1 MARMIFALLL
11 PRKICRIKS
20 KVIFMY
26 HRIAYSVFL
35 LFIVT
40 AVSCSSGSSET
51 KDYAVETDSS
61 KSANLEYIEDFFDFG
76 TITSGEVVSHSFKFK
91 NSGDGVLII
100 KDVIPSCGC
109 TTSKLSSKILK
120 PGEEGLIE
128 VVFDSKSWYGSQ
140 YKSVTLRT
148 NSPIMDKSV
157 TIKANVVEGR
167 NG

>member
-1 MARMIFALLL
+1 MYPKILYPIFILSA
-11 PRKICRIKS
+11 
-20 KVIFMY
+20 V
-26 HRIAYSVFL
+26 VF
-35 LFIVT
+35 
-40 AVSCSSGSSET
+40 VSCSSGSSET
-51 KDYAVETDSS
+51 KDNTMVEDST

-120 PGEEGLIE
+120 PGEEAFVE
-128 VVFDSKSWYGSQ
+128 VVFDSKGWYGSQ

-157 TIKANVVEGR
+157 TIKANVVEGG
-167 NG
+167 NS

>member
-1 MARMIFALLL
+1 MYIKIRYPAFILSALIFL
-11 PRKICRIKS
+11 
-20 KVIFMY
+20 
-26 HRIAYSVFL
+26 
-35 LFIVT
+35 
-40 AVSCSSGSSET
+40 SCSSGSNET
-51 KDYAVETDSS
+51 KDYAVEVDST

-109 TTSKLSSKILK
+109 TTSKLSSKMLK
-120 PGEEGLIE
+120 PGEEAFVE
-128 VVFDSKSWYGSQ
+128 VVCDRKGWYCSQ

-157 TIKANVVEGR
+157 TIKANVVEGG
-167 NG
+167 NS

>member
-1 MARMIFALLL
+1 MY
-11 PRKICRIKS
+11 RKFFYPLVIVS
-20 KVIFMY
+20 AVIF
-26 HRIAYSVFL
+26 L
-35 LFIVT
+35 
-40 AVSCSSGSSET
+40 SCNSGSNENKDNSVEVDST
-51 KDYAVETDSS
+51 KV
-61 KSANLEYIEDFFDFG
+61 ANLEYIEDFFDFG

-109 TTSKLSSKILK
+109 TSSKLSSKMLK
-120 PGEEGLIE
+120 PGEEGYIE
-128 VVFDSKSWYGSQ
+128 IVFNSKGWYGSQ

-157 TIKANVVEGR
+157 TIKANVVEGS